1 LKKGVHSNLQCS
13 RAFVA
18 AHCDFER
25 KKINMQRQ
33 RQAVIFLNLFY
44 YIDKLEQPARPAI
57 SLDA

>member
-1 LKKGVHSNLQCS
+1 
-13 RAFVA
+13 
-18 AHCDFER
+18 
-25 KKINMQRQ
+25 MQRQ